1 MNSDPRRVPGASDD
15 WRSDWESA
23 RREQLRRFRDLPL
36 IEKFRAVEEMCRL
49 ARMLADAPR
58 RGRSGLPRS

>member
-1 MNSDPRRVPGASDD
+1 MSSEPRTAPAANDD

-23 RREQLRRFRDLPL
+23 RREQLRRFRDLPM

-49 ARMLADAPR
+49 ARMLADAR
-58 RGRSGLPRS
+58 RKGSAGPSRS

>member
-1 MNSDPRRVPGASDD
+1 MKSDPSGAPGTGDD

-58 RGRSGLPRS
+58 RRSSGMPRS